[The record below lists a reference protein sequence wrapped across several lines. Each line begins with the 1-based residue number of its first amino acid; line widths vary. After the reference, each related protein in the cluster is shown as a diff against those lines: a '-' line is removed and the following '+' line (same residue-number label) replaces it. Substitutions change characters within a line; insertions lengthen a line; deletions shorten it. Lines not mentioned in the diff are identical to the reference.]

1 MESLKTRKNENKI
14 HIRARASPALLAV
27 FCVLSVVTLAG
38 VYQEQKDLPPY
49 VGKELTKEEMNEVV
63 SSNSPLTSYVY
74 LSPNADFPRAGEIK
88 KITIHHMGANLTLE
102 TLGESFGKKDRR
114 ASSNYGI
121 DINGNVALYV
131 EEENRS
137 WASSNAENDNMA
149 VTIEVANEVL
159 GGDWQVSDAS
169 YETLITLCTDICRR
183 NGIEKLNYTGDAGGN
198 LTTHKMFR
206 NDTECPGPY
215 LESRMEEI
223 AERVN
228 RNLAADSYPGR

>member
-14 HIRARASPALLAV
+14 RIRARASPALLAV

-102 TLGESFGKKDRR
+102 TLGESFGKRIGAPLLTMGLISTAMWLSMWRKK
-114 ASSNYGI
+114 I
-121 DINGNVALYV
+121 D
-131 EEENRS
+131 
-137 WASSNAENDNMA
+137 
-149 VTIEVANEVL
+149 L
-159 GGDWQVSDAS
+159 GQAPMPKMITWQ
-169 YETLITLCTDICRR
+169 LPL
-183 NGIEKLNYTGDAGGN
+183 K
-198 LTTHKMFR
+198 
-206 NDTECPGPY
+206 
-215 LESRMEEI
+215 SRM
-223 AERVN
+223 RC
-228 RNLAADSYPGR
+228 LAATGRSAMRLMKPLLPCVQISAGAMVLRN